1 MTSGIKWGLSL
12 PDHEEIHN
20 QTLGVLKFRETLIIV
35 HQINSEL
42 NFLGLNF
49 QKVSSLFRKVL
60 CNLSASVATIALDTE
75 SVAL

>member
-20 QTLGVLKFRETLIIV
+20 QTSGVLKFREILIIV

-42 NFLGLNF
+42 NFSGVKLLE
-49 QKVSSLFRKVL
+49 SLIFV
-60 CNLSASVATIALDTE
+60 
-75 SVAL
+75 

>member
-12 PDHEEIHN
+12 PDHKEIHN

-42 NFLGLNF
+42 NFSGVKLLE
-49 QKVSSLFRKVL
+49 SLIFV
-60 CNLSASVATIALDTE
+60 
-75 SVAL
+75 